1 MTFRTGFG
9 TGVGILKTIPGNCKS
24 FLPDL
29 VDCVSPPV
37 AIIPFFG
44 VVLRILQQA
53 GIVRPGGVFRIG
65 IPPRFLERGVVFFK
79 RIMLYHSRNPRVDG
93 ARRRRGGWRRRGGA
107 FGVGRPFLGRPFL
120 GRPFLGRPFLGRPGD
135 GDYIDGVGVKFFFSS
150 PSGRAPVAAMP
161 PR

>member
-37 AIIPFFG
+37 ALIPFFG

-93 ARRRRGGWRRRGGA
+93 ARRRRGEWRRRGGA
-107 FGVGRPFLGRPFL
+107 FGVGRPFLGRP
-120 GRPFLGRPFLGRPGD
+120 GD
-135 GDYIDGVGVKFFFSS
+135 GDYTDGVGVKFFFSS
-150 PSGRAPVAAMP
+150 PSGRAPVAVMP